1 MKIVSLIPSATE
13 IVDFLGLTKNLVGVS
28 HECDSP
34 NVVRS
39 LPVITK
45 SKIKVDSK
53 SLLIDNSIK
62 KILELGLSVYGVN
75 TNILKDLN
83 PDIIITQSQC
93 SVCAVSLNELKKSLG
108 SWLDKDTK
116 LIDLSPNS
124 LNDILH
130 DIIHVGKILNKS
142 KTAIEKVNYIKDK
155 IIFIK
160 HKLKNEEEKK
170 ILCIEWLNPVMI
182 AGNWMPDLLRVVNAS
197 GFLVQSGQNS
207 IFTSLEKLTEE
218 HIDKVILM
226 PCGFDIKRI
235 KKELQFVDRNMK
247 TFFKN
252 KDVYLVDGNKFFN
265 RPGPSILESLN
276 ILSEIIHPN
285 IFKPSPSIKRWLK
298 L

>member
-1 MKIVSLIPSATE
+1 
-13 IVDFLGLTKNLVGVS
+13 
-28 HECDSP
+28 
-34 NVVRS
+34 
-39 LPVITK
+39 
-45 SKIKVDSK
+45 
-53 SLLIDNSIK
+53 
-62 KILELGLSVYGVN
+62 
-75 TNILKDLN
+75 
-83 PDIIITQSQC
+83 
-93 SVCAVSLNELKKSLG
+93 
-108 SWLDKDTK
+108 
-116 LIDLSPNS
+116 
-124 LNDILH
+124 
-130 DIIHVGKILNKS
+130 
-142 KTAIEKVNYIKDK
+142 
-155 IIFIK
+155 
-160 HKLKNEEEKK
+160 
-170 ILCIEWLNPVMI
+170 MI

-235 KKELQFVDRNMK
+235 KKELQFVDRNLK